1 MRPRTCLL
9 LGLVCLIAATLSA
22 GAAWRRRPLAAGGV
36 SAAFAPEG
44 TAYVHLEPGEFAGTL
59 LLGGMRG
66 LVADLLW
73 MRALNAK
80 DHGRFYESVAVFG
93 LIARVQPHF
102 PVVWEYM
109 AHDMALNIAREMD
122 DPQEEWNW
130 YLTGIEAS
138 LRGIGRNPESGRLL
152 RHLAFLLYRKGEDH
166 LARVETH
173 DWSRL
178 LNPLFTR
185 YAPAVE
191 PIPVGR
197 VTAVDGPRLRVTGGL
212 ALDTGAPV
220 LVIDA
225 QQVHQGSVQDV
236 AGAVRTVEL
245 SATGVQVTPG
255 ARVVASMT
263 PSRLGL
269 KLFRCDLALRRAR
282 GDRMASR
289 AYVRRFVPI
298 LMGRDGYRLR
308 NRGRHL
314 AALRRLVAALRE
326 WQIVAAWPDDPA
338 AGFTA
343 LEANQHEQS
352 RRAHVPGLR
361 RNVRRLIEALAPDQ
375 ARADAALARLAA
387 DELVALEALLAQPG
401 WRTQLP
407 GIGRGVWYDEE

>member
-1 MRPRTCLL
+1 MGIL
-9 LGLVCLIAATLSA
+9 CLIASAFSA
-22 GAAWRRRPLAAGGV
+22 GAAWRRRPLVAGGV
-36 SAAFAPEG
+36 SAEFAPEG
-44 TAYVHLEPGEFAGTL
+44 AAYVHLEPGEFAGTL

-166 LARVETH
+166 LERVEMH

-178 LNPLFTR
+178 LNPLFSR
-185 YAPAVE
+185 FVPAVE
-191 PIPVGR
+191 PIPVSR
-197 VTAVDGPRLRVTGGL
+197 VVAVAGDHLELAAGL
-212 ALDTGAPV
+212 DLEPGSPV

-225 QQVHQGSVQDV
+225 QQVHRGIVQDAA
-236 AGAVRTVEL
+236 AGAQRTVAL
-245 SATGVQVTPG
+245 ADPDVQVAPG
-255 ARVVASMT
+255 ARVVPSMT
-263 PSRLGL
+263 PSRLGV
-269 KLFRCDLALRRAR
+269 KLFRCDLVLRRAR

-289 AYVRRFVPI
+289 AYIRRFVPI

-314 AALRRLVAALRE
+314 AALRQLVAALRE
-326 WQIVAAWPDDPA
+326 WQIVAAWSDDPA
-338 AGFTA
+338 IGFTEI
-343 LEANQHEQS
+343 EAAQHEQS
-352 RRAHVPGLR
+352 RRAHMPDLR
-361 RNVRRLIEALAPDQ
+361 RSIRRLIEALAPDQ
-375 ARADAALARLAA
+375 ARALAALDALAA
-387 DELVALEALLAQPG
+387 GELAALEDLLAQPG

-407 GIGRGVWYDEE
+407 GSGRGVWYDEE